1 MSLTEKI
8 LEHLQSMPEPLQVEV
23 LHFVEYLE
31 SKIKN
36 SELVGEGDWFT
47 LSLSYAMRGM
57 EEEPAHYSL
66 KDVKDLFS

>member
-8 LEHLQSMPEPLQVEV
+8 LEHLQSMPEPMQVEV

-36 SELVGEGDWFT
+36 SEFEDEADWFT

-57 EEEPAHYSL
+57 EEESAPYSL
-66 KDVKDLFS
+66 KDVKDFFS

>member
-31 SKIKN
+31 FKVKN
-36 SELVGEGDWFT
+36 SELEGETDWFT
-47 LSLSYAMRGM
+47 FSLSHAMRGL
-57 EEEPAHYSL
+57 EEEPSPYSL